1 MAQVLLDLPDELLV
15 SIVEQLDGDRRTLCT
30 LSLVSKRFQALSEAL
45 LYSSIFYR
53 HGFLAERILEAVKTR
68 LDRGAAIRSL
78 ESRMHPAG
86 SPEAHASI
94 AGILRR
100 APRLQEAIIESP
112 YCNHERWRKAEARTR
127 WGSALEKI
135 FQPFVEG
142 SAIAAQV
149 LSIEHQPSQKPLQ
162 SLSRLTLHLNGAGRE
177 FWTVEARHASI
188 FALPAL
194 QDLHISSANILA
206 SSTSLMPSTF
216 RSSLKRLTL
225 DECNLTMDGL
235 KNLMAVPA
243 ALEYLYIG
251 ENHYSPEEEDFPTP
265 QPYNELCRRDPEAFI
280 SAIAQQKHSLT
291 SFVYDAKQN
300 MADWSVTPT
309 RPQSAGSGFSN
320 FEKLSDMD
328 VASPN
333 YFLTSLFISSDTAP
347 PNLKSIR
354 FAGIEMHGVLF
365 EELQQARSAHA
376 GDDFAVPAL
385 IRRIVAAAPKLE
397 EIAITFDRIA
407 GDLEEE
413 LREPIQITGKYL
425 QERKI
430 NFRLLQQPT
439 RFQLVR
445 PQLFG
450 EELRPD
456 ELIYANDG
464 TEFTSWRA
472 YSPQHVTTYTL
483 VGLDD
488 WEQDLSVLDHGLDQ
502 DWEDID
508 ESDETNTET
517 DVSEDENAGET
528 E

>member
-15 SIVEQLDGDRRTLCT
+15 SIVEQLDGDRHTLCT
-30 LSLVSKRFQALSEAL
+30 LSLVNKRFQALSEAL

-206 SSTSLMPSTF
+206 SSTSLIPSTF

-251 ENHYSPEEEDFPTP
+251 E
-265 QPYNELCRRDPEAFI
+265 
-280 SAIAQQKHSLT
+280 
-291 SFVYDAKQN
+291 
-300 MADWSVTPT
+300 
-309 RPQSAGSGFSN
+309 
-320 FEKLSDMD
+320 
-328 VASPN
+328 
-333 YFLTSLFISSDTAP
+333 
-347 PNLKSIR
+347 
-354 FAGIEMHGVLF
+354 
-365 EELQQARSAHA
+365 
-376 GDDFAVPAL
+376 
-385 IRRIVAAAPKLE
+385 
-397 EIAITFDRIA
+397 
-407 GDLEEE
+407 
-413 LREPIQITGKYL
+413 
-425 QERKI
+425 
-430 NFRLLQQPT
+430 
-439 RFQLVR
+439 
-445 PQLFG
+445 
-450 EELRPD
+450 
-456 ELIYANDG
+456 
-464 TEFTSWRA
+464 
-472 YSPQHVTTYTL
+472 
-483 VGLDD
+483 
-488 WEQDLSVLDHGLDQ
+488 
-502 DWEDID
+502 
-508 ESDETNTET
+508 
-517 DVSEDENAGET
+517 
-528 E
+528 